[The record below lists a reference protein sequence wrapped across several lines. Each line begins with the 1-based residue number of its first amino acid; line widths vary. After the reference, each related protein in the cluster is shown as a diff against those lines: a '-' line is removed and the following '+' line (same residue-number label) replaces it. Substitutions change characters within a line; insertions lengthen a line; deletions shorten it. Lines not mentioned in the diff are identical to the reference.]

1 MKTLLLKL
9 EPIIWLMFG
18 QGILIGTFLLT
29 PWLLVV
35 GLAIP
40 LGIVP
45 ADAISYERAHALASA
60 SVMGLPIGPLVV
72 AALIA
77 LPLWKG
83 AHHVRSL
90 LLDFGGEARDGI
102 VGGLLYLVATA
113 GTIGAILAVIR
124 L

>member
-1 MKTLLLKL
+1 MQALLLKL
-9 EPIIWLMFG
+9 EPIIWFLFG

-29 PWLLVV
+29 GWVLVV

-45 ADAISYERAHALASA
+45 AEAMGYDRAHMLASNI
-60 SVMGLPIGPLVV
+60 IGKLFLV
-72 AALIA
+72 ALIA

-83 AHHVRSL
+83 AHHLRSL
-90 LLDFGGEARDGI
+90 SVDFGGADRDGV
-102 VGGLLYLVATA
+102 VGSLLYLVATA
-113 GTIGAILAVIR
+113 GSVAAILAVVR

>member
-1 MKTLLLKL
+1 MRTLLLKL
-9 EPIIWLMFG
+9 EPIIWFLFG
-18 QGILIGTFLLT
+18 QGIMIGTMLLT
-29 PWLLVV
+29 GWVLIV

-45 ADAISYERAHALASA
+45 AEALEYGRAQALGSNI
-60 SVMGLPIGPLVV
+60 IGRLVL

-83 AHHVRSL
+83 AHHIRSL
-90 LLDFGGEARDGI
+90 SVDMGGGDRDGA
-102 VGGLLYLVATA
+102 VGGVLYLIALGASVA
-113 GTIGAILAVIR
+113 GVLAVVR